1 MARTGYKDVYKITG
15 YLRGGSPIYGYV
27 EEKDPDYVE
36 PAEKTTN
43 NKEADAFTKVLNATA
58 KAASNENE
66 TAAFDTQAKAAS
78 NENETAAFDT
88 QKVGP
93 TGTGTF
99 NIDEFDQLLNK
110 LEASKGRQQ
119 RQKSV
124 EGRRDIFQQGLAGM
138 MSNF

>member
-66 TAAFDTQAKAAS
+66 TAAFDTQ
-78 NENETAAFDT
+78 
-88 QKVGP
+88 KVGP

>member
-1 MARTGYKDVYKITG
+1 MSANP
-15 YLRGGSPIYGYV
+15 PIV
-27 EEKDPDYVE
+27 VPVDP
-36 PAEKTTN
+36 
-43 NKEADAFTKVLNATA
+43 L
-58 KAASNENE
+58 
-66 TAAFDTQAKAAS
+66 
-78 NENETAAFDT
+78 DT

-99 NIDEFDQLLNK
+99 NINEFEQLLER

>member
-1 MARTGYKDVYKITG
+1 MVAATKPSIFQGPSIF
-15 YLRGGSPIYGYV
+15 
-27 EEKDPDYVE
+27 
-36 PAEKTTN
+36 AAQQQQ
-43 NKEADAFTKVLNATA
+43 EASKNLD
-58 KAASNENE
+58 S
-66 TAAFDTQAKAAS
+66 QG
-78 NENETAAFDT
+78 
-88 QKVGP
+88 VGT

-99 NIDEFDQLLNK
+99 NIDEFEQLLNR